1 MICRTDITNLKT
13 DIGDKIGQ
21 KIIVKGSLGRSK
33 AFEKEATIEKAYPN
47 IFVVK
52 YAENDRN
59 VTYKGNGRYEVKFTD
74 MSNFPITF
82 DMNTSMNNKLA
93 TIIENIEASNEKQ
106 GTQVD
111 IGTYRGYKV
120 HINKGT
126 QGSIWVTSPKGHVAS
141 YETVAQVVALLTQKE
156 PQINAR

>member
-59 VTYKGNGRYEVKFTD
+59 VTYSYTDVLTRTIEMQVFNGIDYTPLMPEVVEVKRRRRKICWF
-74 MSNFPITF
+74 MS
-82 DMNTSMNNKLA
+82 
-93 TIIENIEASNEKQ
+93 
-106 GTQVD
+106 
-111 IGTYRGYKV
+111 
-120 HINKGT
+120 
-126 QGSIWVTSPKGHVAS
+126 
-141 YETVAQVVALLTQKE
+141 
-156 PQINAR
+156 